1 MPSAGAMPACPA
13 KRLLLARLR
22 FPHQGGC
29 HVESRFQDRVGGAA
43 RLACQRNTISL
54 ACRSAERP
62 TRKRRSSSSRPRGD
76 DGRCSL
82 AQAVHAVITAS
93 DDPELLAKV
102 NRFDI
107 IAPDGQP
114 VRWALNV
121 LHRAGL
127 RDRVRGS
134 ELMLRACGPR
144 AGTGADLPLRQ
155 LAGGALAALSPV

>member
-1 MPSAGAMPACPA
+1 MQVSATTYEEATEFI
-13 KRLLLARLR
+13 L
-22 FPHQGGC
+22 
-29 HVESRFQDRVGGAA
+29 EAA
-43 RLACQRNTISL
+43 R
-54 ACRSAERP
+54 
-62 TRKRRSSSSRPRGD
+62 RRWPAVVS
-76 DGRCSL
+76 

-127 RDRVRGS
+127 RDRV
-134 ELMLRACGPR
+134 
-144 AGTGADLPLRQ
+144 
-155 LAGGALAALSPV
+155 AAPN